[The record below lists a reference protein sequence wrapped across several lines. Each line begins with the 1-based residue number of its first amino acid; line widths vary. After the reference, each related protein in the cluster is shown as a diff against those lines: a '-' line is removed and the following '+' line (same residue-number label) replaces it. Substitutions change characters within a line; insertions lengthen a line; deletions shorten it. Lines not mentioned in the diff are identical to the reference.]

1 MSEAPAPGRA
11 ELGDSE
17 VLAAVAAAVDVPRA
31 EVTLDA
37 DPFELGLDSL
47 GLIRLTADWRRQG
60 VGVSY
65 EQLAEAA
72 TLREW
77 LTILSAAPAAVPSDG
92 SDGSGGSDGPAS
104 DPAGPPAADAQEQDE
119 APSDGA
125 FPLAVMQHAYWIGR
139 QDDQP
144 LGGVGAH
151 FYAELDGTG
160 LDPDRLAAAVTA
172 LRRRHEMLRVQVLD
186 DGRQRILPEPVQPAI
201 TVHDLTRQT
210 AEGPD
215 EALDRLRDRYT
226 HRRMDVERGEVFDV
240 ALSLLPGGR
249 TRLHVDLDMV
259 GADAASMRVL
269 LADLQHLYDAPDI
282 PLPDIGH
289 SYRDYLRES
298 RARRKSEV
306 AEARDWWRERLD
318 GLSAPP
324 QLPVAV
330 DPLDPESA
338 DPRYHRTV
346 RLHHHLP
353 ARRKQVLLERAR
365 QHRVTP
371 TAVLAAA
378 FAEVLAAW
386 SAEPRFLLN
395 LPLFDRDLGR
405 PGTELL
411 IGDFSSSVLLDVDL
425 TAERPFTDSA
435 RGIQT
440 ELRRTI
446 ARGSYSGVEVLRD
459 LSRAAGGTPVLAPV
473 VYTSALGLGEVYDR
487 PVRETF
493 GEPSWIISQGP
504 QVWLDAQVTELDGG
518 LLLNWDVREEVFAPG
533 VPAAAFDAYRNLLET
548 LLDDEDAWAR
558 PVGPLLPAGQAR
570 VRERVNDTD
579 APRVDERLHE
589 GFHRAASRHPERVA
603 LIDGTGRHL
612 TYRELRDAAGRVT
625 ALLTDAGVRRGDSVA
640 VRLSRGAGQ
649 VAAVLGVLGAGATYV
664 PVGAHQPAER
674 AARVLEAAAVTA
686 VLTDALDTPDA
697 LNTPDAPDAPDTPGP
712 GARTGGG
719 AFPVLTLDAAEALEP
734 APPVLD
740 QPVSSVAYTIFT
752 SGSTGT
758 PKGVDVSHGAA
769 MNTLAAINARFG
781 VGASDRGLAL
791 AELDFDMA
799 VYDLFGPLSAGG
811 SVVLIDEAARR
822 DPQHWVRLLREHR
835 ITLVNCVP
843 ALLDMTLT
851 AAEADP
857 RGPGDTLRLV
867 LLGGDWVGMDLP
879 GRLHALVPDAR
890 FVALG
895 GMTEAAVHSTVFE
908 VDEVDPDWASVPWGV
923 PLPNMRA
930 RVADARGRDCPDW
943 VAGELWMSGAGL
955 AEGYRGDAARTAE
968 KFVLHEGRR
977 WYRTG
982 DRARYRSDGVLEFLG
997 RVDHQI
1003 KLRGHRIELGEVEAA
1018 AAGRPDVSGCVAL
1031 VTGRPAQLALVAA
1044 GTPTDRPTENGL
1056 RDSLARHLPAY
1067 MVPSR
1072 IEIVDALPLTAN
1084 GKPDRKKA
1092 AALVEAE
1099 ATASGHEPGEPP
1111 RGWAETTLAQVWS
1124 ETLGAARIGR
1134 DDDFFA
1140 LGGDSLLATRVI
1152 AALRARDVG
1161 GARVAQLFGRPRLA
1175 DFAATLTRQKH
1186 RAATLDGGDPAHRH
1200 EPFPPTDVQRA
1211 FWIGR
1216 DDRLPLGGVGTY
1228 HYSEFDG
1235 ADVDLDRVERA
1246 WRTLIRRHEMLRA
1259 VFDQEG
1265 RQRILRDVPRFTI
1278 PVTEVATED
1287 EAADV
1292 LAGLRAESS
1301 HRRLDP
1307 TRWPLFDLRAVRYPS
1322 DGRTRTRLA
1331 VGLDYIVLDG
1341 ASIMALYAELDALH
1355 ADPDTQ
1361 LPVIDISFRDYVL
1374 DVVPEKDDVERA
1386 RAYWLRRLDDLPPAP
1401 ELPLA
1406 GDPAAVDRP
1415 WFTRRSRPL
1424 AADRWETLRER
1435 ARQHGL
1441 TPSVVLLICYVEVLA
1456 AWSDQAGVTVNLT
1469 LFNRLPV
1476 HPHINRLVGDFTSV
1490 SLIGHEPRPGED
1502 WLDAAHR
1509 LQQVMGEDLDHREA
1523 SAIWLMQELARR
1535 TGTVDAAMPVV
1546 FSSTVGVGDR
1556 ATKDLSGAFPA
1567 KVFGISQTPQVML
1580 DNQVTESSGGILVSW
1595 DAVEELFRPGVLDA
1609 MFDSYCRMLD
1619 RLADED
1625 WQHGPLPATLPPG
1638 QKQARE
1644 RTTGAPR
1651 PAPAGLLHEDVF
1663 RRAEAD
1669 PDRTALLLPDGDAL
1683 TYGRLAQ
1690 RAALVA
1696 GGLAQH
1702 GVRPGDTVALLLP
1715 AGADQV
1721 VAALGTLAA
1730 GAACLPLR
1738 PAEDADVA
1746 AKHCEAAGAALLVTG
1761 TPGTGTVPTV
1771 TVSDLTAPATA
1782 AEPYRGDAGTPALV
1796 RLTGHGPLAFSH
1808 TAVQETLTDIRARYS
1823 VGDGDRGIALSEPDT
1838 ARSLFD
1844 VFGLLGAG
1852 AALVLPGTADREDIA
1867 ALARLAVRHDVTVW
1881 NSSPLLLDRLLT
1893 EAEVPAAGLRL
1904 PAGLRLAL
1912 VSGGRAGHDLPR
1924 RLREL
1929 TDGGARFVSLTTVPG
1944 TALWAGAYEPP
1955 EAAPTD
1961 AMPMPS
1967 GPPLAGR
1974 RHRVVDTAGHDR
1986 PDWVGGELWISD
1998 EGVTERPGD
2007 AGTSRIVEQDGTR
2020 WYRTGSRARHRPDG
2034 TLDLI
2039 GRSGQPTRIGGRRV
2053 ETDEVET
2060 ALETHPGIAR
2070 AVVLVTGTEDDPRL
2084 HAVIVPAGERPTD
2097 VPEHLERLLPVHA
2110 TPGRF
2115 TFADA
2120 LDQLP
2125 VAHDGDIDRAALAAS
2140 VAGQDAAG
2148 GPPAGEIEQRVAVV
2162 WAGLLGTGV
2171 HDRNANFFSEGGD
2184 SLTALRLVGA
2194 VNESFGTDVPVRA
2207 FLAAPTLADLA
2218 ARIESTQVTDEFE
2231 ESGEI

>member
-17 VLAAVAAAVDVPRA
+17 VLAAVAAAVDVPRT

-60 VGVSY
+60 IGVGY

-77 LTILSAAPAAVPSDG
+77 LAILSTAPATAPSDEP
-92 SDGSGGSDGPAS
+92 DTPEPTRT
-104 DPAGPPAADAQEQDE
+104 DPPEADAQRRDE
-119 APSDGA
+119 TPSDGA

-160 LDPDRLAAAVTA
+160 LDPERLAAAVTE
-172 LRRRHEMLRVQVLD
+172 LRRRHEMLRVKVLD
-186 DGRQRILPEPVQPAI
+186 DGRQRILAEPVQPAV
-201 TVHDLTRQT
+201 TVHDFTQEP
-210 AEGPD
+210 ADGCA

-226 HRRMDVERGEVFDV
+226 HRRMDVEQGEVFDV
-240 ALSLLPGGR
+240 ALSLLPGNR
-249 TRLHVDLDMV
+249 TRLHIDLDMV

-269 LADLQHLYDAPDI
+269 LADLQHLYDDPDT

-298 RARRKSEV
+298 RARRKAEV
-306 AEARDWWRERLD
+306 AAARDWWRERLD

-324 QLPVAV
+324 QLPTVI
-330 DPLDPESA
+330 DPLGSESA
-338 DPRYHRTV
+338 APRYHRTV
-346 RLHHHLP
+346 RLHHHLT
-353 ARRKQVLLERAR
+353 ARRKRVLLERAR

-395 LPLFDRDLGR
+395 LPLFDRDLSR

-425 TAERPFTDSA
+425 ATERPFADSA
-435 RGIQT
+435 RSIQA

-487 PVRETF
+487 AVRETF

-518 LLLNWDVREEVFAPG
+518 LLLNWDVREELFAPG

-558 PVGPLLPAGQAR
+558 PVGTQLPTEQAR
-570 VRERVNDTD
+570 VRGRVNDTD
-579 APRVDERLHE
+579 APDVTERLHE
-589 GFHRAASRHPERVA
+589 GFHRAASAQPDRVA
-603 LIDGTGRHL
+603 LIDGTGRPL
-612 TYRELRDAAGRVT
+612 TYQELRTWAGRVT

-640 VRLSRGAGQ
+640 VRLTRGAGQ

-664 PVGAHQPAER
+664 PVGVHQPAER
-674 AARVLEAAAVTA
+674 AARVLEAAAATA
-686 VLTDALDTPDA
+686 VLTDVPDA
-697 LNTPDAPDAPDTPGP
+697 VELP
-712 GARTGGG
+712 ARADGSS
-719 AFPVLTLDAAEALEP
+719 PRVLTLDAADALRP

-781 VGASDRGLAL
+781 VQPSDRGLAL

-811 SVVLIDEAARR
+811 SVVLIDEAAGR
-822 DPQHWVRLLREHR
+822 DPQHWIRLMREHR

-857 RGPGDTLRLV
+857 EGLGDTLRLV

-879 GRLHALVPDAR
+879 GRLHALVPEAR

-908 VDEVDPDWASVPWGV
+908 VDEVDPGWASIPWGV

-930 RVADARGRDCPDW
+930 RVVDARGRDCPDW

-955 AEGYRGDAARTAE
+955 AEGYRGDPDRTAE
-968 KFVLHEGRR
+968 KFVLHGGRR

-997 RVDHQI
+997 RVDHQV

-1018 AAGRPDVSGCVAL
+1018 AAGRSDVSGCVAL
-1031 VTGRPAQLALVAA
+1031 VTGQPAQLALVAA
-1044 GTPTDRPTENGL
+1044 GTPTEKPTETDL
-1056 RDSLARHLPAY
+1056 RDSLTQRLPAY

-1092 AALVEAE
+1092 AALVEAG
-1099 ATASGHEPGEPP
+1099 AAASGHGRGEPP
-1111 RGWAETTLAQVWS
+1111 MGWAETTLAQVWS
-1124 ETLGAARIGR
+1124 ELLGASDIGR

-1152 AALRARDVG
+1152 AALRTRDVG
-1161 GARVAQLFGRPRLA
+1161 GARVAQLFTRPRLA

-1186 RAATLDGGDPAHRH
+1186 RATTLGTGDVAHRH

-1235 ADVDLDRVERA
+1235 VDVDLARIERA
-1246 WRTLIRRHEMLRA
+1246 WQTLIQRHEMLRA
-1259 VFDQEG
+1259 VFDHEG

-1278 PVTEVATED
+1278 PVTEVGTED
-1287 EAADV
+1287 EAPAV
-1292 LAGLRAESS
+1292 LDRLRAESS

-1307 TRWPLFDLRAVRYPS
+1307 TRWPLFDIRAVRYPS

-1355 ADPDTQ
+1355 ADPDTE
-1361 LPVIDISFRDYVL
+1361 LPAIDISFRDYVL

-1386 RAYWLRRLDDLPPAP
+1386 RAYWLRRLDELPPAP

-1406 GDPAAVDRP
+1406 GDPAAVARP

-1441 TPSVVLLICYVEVLA
+1441 TPSVVLLIAYVEVLA
-1456 AWSDQAGVTVNLT
+1456 AWSDQDGVTVNLT

-1490 SLIGHEPRPGED
+1490 SLIGHKPRPGES

-1535 TGTVDAAMPVV
+1535 TGTVEAAMPVV

-1595 DAVEELFRPGVLDA
+1595 DAIEELFRPGVLDA

-1625 WQHGPLPATLPPG
+1625 WRHGPLPAALPPE
-1638 QKQARE
+1638 QKEARE
-1644 RTTGAPR
+1644 RIALAPG
-1651 PAPAGLLHEDVF
+1651 PVPPGLLHEDVF
-1663 RRAEAD
+1663 HWAEAD

-1683 TYGRLAQ
+1683 TYGRLAE
-1690 RAALVA
+1690 RATLMA
-1696 GGLAQH
+1696 GGLAHQ

-1715 AGADQV
+1715 GGADQI
-1721 VAALGTLAA
+1721 VAALGTLTA
-1730 GAACLPLR
+1730 GAAYLPLR
-1738 PAEDADVA
+1738 PAPDADVA
-1746 AKHCEAAGAALLVTG
+1746 AEHCKAAGAALVVTG
-1761 TPGTGTVPTV
+1761 TPGADIGGVRTV
-1771 TVSDLTAPATA
+1771 TVSDVMASATP
-1782 AEPYRGDAGTPALV
+1782 AEPFRGDPGTPAHV
-1796 RLTGHGPLAFSH
+1796 RLTEHGPLTFSH
-1808 TAVQETLTDIRARYS
+1808 AAVRGTLTDIRARYS
-1823 VGDGDRGIALSEPDT
+1823 VGEGDRGIALSEPDT
-1838 ARSLFD
+1838 VRSVFD

-1852 AALVLPGTADREDIA
+1852 ATLVLPGTADRADIA

-1881 NSSPLLLDRLLT
+1881 NSTPFLLDRLLT
-1893 EAEVPAAGLRL
+1893 EAGSPAAGVRI
-1904 PAGLRLAL
+1904 PARLRLAM
-1912 VSGGRAGHDLPR
+1912 VSGGRVGHDLPR
-1924 RLREL
+1924 RLRDL
-1929 TDGGARFVSLTTVPG
+1929 VGQGCRFVSLSTVPG
-1944 TALWAGAYEPP
+1944 TALWAGVHEPP
-1955 EAAPTD
+1955 AAAPAD
-1961 AMPMPS
+1961 ATPMPS
-1967 GPPLAGR
+1967 GLPLAGR
-1974 RHRVVDTAGHDR
+1974 RHRVVDTAGRDR

-1998 EGVTERPGD
+1998 EGITEQ
-2007 AGTSRIVEQDGTR
+2007 AGNAHISRIVEQDGTR

-2034 TLDLI
+2034 TLDLT
-2039 GRSGQPTRIGGRRV
+2039 GRSGRPTRIGGRRV
-2053 ETDEVET
+2053 EPDEVET

-2070 AVVLVTGTEDDPRL
+2070 AVVLVTGAEDDRRL
-2084 HAVIVPAGERPTD
+2084 HAVIVPVGERPTG
-2097 VPEHLERLLPVHA
+2097 VPEHLERLLPAHA

-2115 TFADA
+2115 TFVDT

-2125 VAHDGDIDRAALAAS
+2125 VAHDGDIDRTALAAS
-2140 VAGQDAAG
+2140 VASETEAG
-2148 GPPAGEIEQRVAVV
+2148 GPPKGEVERRIAAI
-2162 WAGLLGTGV
+2162 WSDLLGTGV

-2194 VNESFGTDVPVRA
+2194 VNEFFGTDVPVRA
-2207 FLAAPTLADLA
+2207 FLAASTLADLA
-2218 ARIESTQVTDEFE
+2218 ARIESMQVTDEFE